1 MGTLDLFTPCML
13 QQDAMSVN
21 QLVQQLKQQ
30 DALVSEGATRGKS
43 LWKPIDR
50 VVFIDS
56 TWNQTHSILRVSYGF
71 LTVCGVCT
79 CTYYACGRGTMQ
91 FVLPV
96 LVPRPTHHPVLD
108 RLVCSQNSSF
118 ANSQAFSP
126 SSSDQCIL

>member
-1 MGTLDLFTPCML
+1 MDTLDLFTPCML

-30 DALVSEGATRGKS
+30 DALVSEGATRGES

-79 CTYYACGRGTMQ
+79 YYARGRGTMQ
-91 FVLPV
+91 FSLPV
-96 LVPRPTHHPVLD
+96 LVPRPTHQPVLD
-108 RLVCSQNSSF
+108 HLVCSQNSSF
-118 ANSQAFSP
+118 ANSLAFSP